1 MEQVNDSNRLSV
13 SQDELFSN
21 AEHDTNNGKLRKKYY
36 NEDGT
41 RVFVS
46 KNLEI
51 ERRRRDKLHSRLC
64 TLRSIV
70 PNITNAN
77 FLNFTLTFFYISND
91 FNVYNIIMK
100 IYYLLFSDAQRKYY

>member
-1 MEQVNDSNRLSV
+1 MEQVNDSSRFFV

-21 AEHDTNNGKLRKKYY
+21 GEEGINKGKPRKKYY

-41 RVFVS
+41 RMFVS

-77 FLNFTLTFFYISND
+77 SQNFTLTFFFLYLM
-91 FNVYNIIMK
+91 V
-100 IYYLLFSDAQRKYY
+100 LLFTIL